1 MIRASIAEE
10 GVKPAQTVDP
20 DRFFPLIVSSIANK
34 ISRGGSKLYL
44 RLFGV
49 GIIEWRVLYVLAETP
64 GATAQA
70 ICNRID
76 LDKAAASRSIQVL
89 ERAGYI
95 AAAVDPCDARK
106 RSLALTATGRALHD
120 RILKVA
126 MLRER
131 RLLEGF
137 TPAERE
143 MLLGLLRRM
152 HDNAVKMDS
161 YDYLSPAA
169 RETMRSEEP
178 AALHAV

>member
-1 MIRASIAEE
+1 MITGSKNDDMQNP
-10 GVKPAQTVDP
+10 GSTVDL

-34 ISRGGSKLYL
+34 ISRGGSRLYL

-49 GIIEWRVLYVLAETP
+49 GIIEWRVLYVLADNP
-64 GATAQA
+64 GSTAQQ

-95 AAAVDPCDARK
+95 AGSVDPSDARK
-106 RSLALTATGRALHD
+106 RSLALTSSGRILHD

-131 RLLEGF
+131 RLLDGF
-137 TPAERE
+137 SPAERE
-143 MLLGLLRRM
+143 LLLNLLKRM
-152 HDNAVKMDS
+152 HDNAVRMDN
-161 YDYLSPAA
+161 YDYTGARDPAVRA
-169 RETMRSEEP
+169 EE
-178 AALHAV
+178 AVMHAL